1 VVRLLLRT
9 QLALIG
15 LLRHKEPGYLALPG
29 CPVASTV
36 VERIGLVGLPN
47 SGKSSLF
54 NALTGRSAPVA
65 NHPFTT
71 TETSVGVAGLP
82 DHRLA
87 ALAEMSKSKK
97 VVRAG
102 VEMVDIAGLVAGSST
117 GEGLGN
123 RFLGGIREVDAL
135 LYVLRAFE
143 DPEVPGDSDPLASL
157 QTLELE
163 LVLAD
168 LGSIESQIQRKRKSA
183 RADKSLGPEVAAMEE
198 AQKILEGGVPL
209 YRSGRRADQSE
220 KEAEEEHQLR
230 HGLFL
235 LTDKPVLAVV
245 NVGEDQIADA
255 ETFVK
260 SVADELG
267 GHGDVLAACVQ
278 LEAEAAQLSDD
289 ERAEMSEELG
299 LGEGALARVARSAYH
314 LLGLRT
320 FLTTGDKES
329 RAWSFRSG
337 ATAPECAG
345 VIHSDLQ
352 RGFIRAEVIHWDE
365 LLEIGSWNAAKAVG
379 RIRVEGS
386 QYVVEDGDV
395 LEIRFNV

>member
-1 VVRLLLRT
+1 M
-9 QLALIG
+9 
-15 LLRHKEPGYLALPG
+15 
-29 CPVASTV
+29 
-36 VERIGLVGLPN
+36 ERIGLVGLPN
-47 SGKSSLF
+47 SGKTSLF
-54 NALTGRSAPVA
+54 NALTGREAPVA
-65 NHPFTT
+65 THPFTT
-71 TETSVGVAGLP
+71 TETSVGVASLP
-82 DHRLA
+82 DNRLD
-87 ALAEMSKSKK
+87 ALAEMSRSRK

-135 LYVLRAFE
+135 LLVLRAFE
-143 DPEVPGDSDPLASL
+143 DPEVIGEADPVGSL

-168 LGSIESQIQRKRKSA
+168 LASIESQLDRRRKAA
-183 RADKSLGPEVAAMEE
+183 RADKSLAPEVEAMER
-198 AQKILEGGVPL
+198 ALKVLEQGTPL
-209 YRSGRRADQSE
+209 YRSDPTSEDSAKLSEAAKEERR
-220 KEAEEEHQLR
+220 LR
-230 HGLFL
+230 RGLFL

-245 NVGEDQIADA
+245 NVAEDQIAGS
-255 ETFVK
+255 ETVTK
-260 SVADELG
+260 GVADELD
-267 GHGDVLAACVQ
+267 GHGEVLAVCAK
-278 LEAEAAQLSDD
+278 LEAEASQLAED
-289 ERAEMSEELG
+289 ERAELSEELG

-314 LLGLRT
+314 LLGRRT

-337 ATAPECAG
+337 STAPECAG

-365 LLEIGSWNAAKAVG
+365 LLEIGSWNAAKTAG
-379 RIRVEGS
+379 KIRVEGS